1 MLSIIKNLL
10 GEYKNTANVS
20 ILGGPSY
27 QTENLYTGDIFITN
41 FYDSSISVLDGDNYT
56 NIANI
61 SVGRS
66 PSAIVADSPFYDD
79 TDSIYVANFGSDSV
93 SVINAYTYK
102 LRVGVSLEAEPSH
115 AGQIE
120 CGGTDVPTNQYFY
133 IDFASSCTARANEGF
148 QFTSWIEDLGNNS
161 TRTINST
168 TPSYS
173 PIKWITDALRIGTN
187 DTTSTLTPT
196 KFGNFIARFEQVPPP
211 FPSEYLI
218 PLYGIIVSSIVG
230 WSIPSIV
237 SWYRSKKEG
246 GRLFTIH
253 KEISRIYNDGR
264 VDRSDVESLD
274 NVKIIIENEYSKGNI
289 TSEHYA
295 QVNGQTIM
303 KFTKNYSIL
312 LNLAT
317 KVIRHSPK

>member
-1 MLSIIKNLL
+1 MEDIM
-10 GEYKNTANVS
+10 E
-20 ILGGPSY
+20 
-27 QTENLYTGDIFITN
+27 DIFITN
-41 FYDSSISVLDGDNYT
+41 FYDSSVSVLDGDNYT

-61 SVGRS
+61 SVGIC
-66 PSAIVADSPFYDD
+66 PNAIDVDSRFYGYG
-79 TDSIYVANFGSDSV
+79 DSIYVTNQCSGSV
-93 SVINAYTYK
+93 SVINAYTHK

-133 IDFASSCTARANEGF
+133 IDFPSSCTARANEGF

-187 DTTSTLTPT
+187 DTTATLTPT

-237 SWYRSKKEG
+237 SWSRSKKEG
-246 GRLFTIH
+246 RRLYSIH
-253 KEISRIYNDGR
+253 KEIGRIYDDGR

-274 NVKIIIENEYSKGNI
+274 KVKTIIENEVLEGK
-289 TSEHYA
+289 
-295 QVNGQTIM
+295 
-303 KFTKNYSIL
+303 
-312 LNLAT
+312 
-317 KVIRHSPK
+317 

>member
-1 MLSIIKNLL
+1 MVTILLYVGRSYSSSNNTVSIIEDLDGQYENVTNISVGFEPLLISAGPYDSLIASTSEPSTYEPSVYVSLNGMLSIIKNLL

-41 FYDSSISVLDGDNYT
+41 FYDGSISVLDGDNYT

-66 PSAIVADSPFYDD
+66 PSAIVADSPFYGDA
-79 TDSIYVANFGSDSV
+79 DSIYVANFGSDSV

-133 IDFASSCTARANEGF
+133 IDFPSSCTARANEGF

-173 PIKWITDALRIGTN
+173 PIDWLTNALYW
-187 DTTSTLTPT
+187 D
-196 KFGNFIARFEQVPPP
+196 K
-211 FPSEYLI
+211 
-218 PLYGIIVSSIVG
+218 
-230 WSIPSIV
+230 
-237 SWYRSKKEG
+237 
-246 GRLFTIH
+246 
-253 KEISRIYNDGR
+253 
-264 VDRSDVESLD
+264 
-274 NVKIIIENEYSKGNI
+274 
-289 TSEHYA
+289 
-295 QVNGQTIM
+295 
-303 KFTKNYSIL
+303 
-312 LNLAT
+312 
-317 KVIRHSPK
+317 